1 MHRFNLYTQNLIQR
15 AIDVEQLK
23 SHGKFGAANQSNAF
37 QRNVISSKDCEQ
49 KDQSYVNVDIIFNVK
64 RKIKKW
70 MRIWINHSD
79 SSHPHWI
86 LLASFENE
94 LREKKFSLKGIYDSY
109 IWLDIFFWCIKYD
122 IKKDFDGE
130 KNEFNG
136 QLPAAEFNYFRVV
149 KKKKWRRMKETSNS
163 WLVNDSLFI

>member
-122 IKKDFDGE
+122 IKKILME
-130 KNEFNG
+130 
-136 QLPAAEFNYFRVV
+136 
-149 KKKKWRRMKETSNS
+149 KKKTNLTANCLQLNLIISESSKRKNGDGWKRRRIHG
-163 WLVNDSLFI
+163 W